1 MAHIKRTAFFACVI
15 LTATLLSACG
25 AADTEEQVTQP
36 QTATV
41 QTTEENSERRAAD
54 ANEAVT
60 APFHETD
67 TEDTD
72 MNTIRI
78 TADGKT
84 FSAELYDNRAARE
97 FAEMLPLS
105 VDMNELN
112 GNEKYYYMPNALPA
126 EASRPNTIHAGD
138 LMLYGTDCLVLFYKD
153 FSTSYSYTPLGR
165 IEDPEGLAQT
175 LGSGNVRV
183 TFELA

>member
-1 MAHIKRTAFFACVI
+1 MAKNLMRFFYNNETANAFI
-15 LTATLLSACG
+15 NMMPLTLNMS
-25 AADTEEQVTQP
+25 D
-36 QTATV
+36 
-41 QTTEENSERRAAD
+41 
-54 ANEAVT
+54 
-60 APFHETD
+60 
-67 TEDTD
+67 
-72 MNTIRI
+72 
-78 TADGKT
+78 
-84 FSAELYDNRAARE
+84 
-97 FAEMLPLS
+97 
-105 VDMNELN
+105 LN